1 MSFSVVGDYIHV
13 RMAYIPLVHPPPSTH
28 VLVSTAGQSIIHE
41 RLEHLVA
48 GLCSNS
54 VAHLTQQ
61 QITFN
66 YCLSVWYRPHVL
78 IELCVFLV
86 HNMYPSMKPFWSDT
100 NVLQEVTWI
109 YLSRNTQKFAHNQA
123 LPYMLIAIAEVLAT
137 VASSEL
143 FYSQVGW
150 FSARV
155 VLIDAVPF
163 HCTTHAEVECLF

>member
-1 MSFSVVGDYIHV
+1 MHLGYRS
-13 RMAYIPLVHPPPSTH
+13 LVHPPPSKH
-28 VLVSTAGQSIIHE
+28 VLVSTGGQSTIYE
-41 RLEHLVA
+41 QLDHLVA
-48 GLCSNS
+48 GLCPNL

-109 YLSRNTQKFAHNQA
+109 YLSHNSQKFAHNQA
-123 LPYMLIAIAEVLAT
+123 LQYMSIAIAEVLAT
-137 VASSEL
+137 VSSCEL

-150 FSARV
+150 FSKQDARV

-163 HCTTHAEVECLF
+163 HCTTDAEVGCLF